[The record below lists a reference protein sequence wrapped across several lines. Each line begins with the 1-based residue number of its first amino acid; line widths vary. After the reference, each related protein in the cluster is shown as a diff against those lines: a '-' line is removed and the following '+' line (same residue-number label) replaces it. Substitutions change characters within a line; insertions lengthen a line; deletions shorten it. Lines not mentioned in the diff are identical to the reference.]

1 MEKDVDE
8 VGKIACKIKA
18 KLQEIDRDN
27 LANRNKPGCEKGTG
41 VDRSRMALT
50 AALKKKL
57 KDRMN
62 DFQNLRKN
70 IQDDY
75 REVVERAV
83 FTVTGTLPTDQMI
96 DRLIATGNN
105 EQIFQKAIQEMGR
118 GQVFMDM
125 AVLVEAQEEILD
137 NIESQVATA
146 VNHVQ
151 SGNNELLTA
160 KNLSKSSRKCMFI
173 AIVILLAIAAV
184 IVLSILKPWKLMGID
199 ASNGQTDNPT
209 KKKTP
214 NQLQSLE
221 KFYSEEKYPEQTKME
236 EYASLLNLTYNQ
248 IRSWFVERRRKERRE
263 NETMTSNVESFL
275 NGSSSQA
282 SKFADGHGRVAGITS
297 RCATERMYQ
306 LVKQKARHK
315 VLEQLMK
322 SHSVGRINHTDTDQ
336 VLLQIL
342 LSKDY
347 ILKKIFRKD
356 GPTLGIEFDAPPGN
370 ALGYHTELQEPKPCH
385 GKLQTPKRRKA
396 LVSHILATRS
406 LPESDLRTR
415 KHGMGKGLMTVWH
428 ATCPSSQKLPTGV
441 NYTDRSASWKPL
453 RSTASR
459 RAPSSHV
466 SKQLQQRESRMR
478 QSSQRKSQERRKP
491 STRIGKVSLGKDM
504 NQKEPCLKDCKL
516 FLDKFSEQSSELI
529 DLVDDEELELKE
541 LQVGSNPFQCS
552 AHLASNGRHG
562 CPLCKDLLARFPPQ
576 TVKMKQLFSARPW
589 DSSPELVKKLFK
601 VVQFILTHS
610 VTIEAGPF
618 TLDEFVQAFHDKD
631 SLLLGKVHVALL
643 KLLMLDTE
651 KEITAGFIPRASNA
665 CRFLVFFN
673 FVREQDIDV
682 DHWRRSLNPLTWVEI
697 LRHVLIAA
705 GFGSKQ
711 NTAQR
716 GNYNRER
723 NRMEKY
729 GLRPR
734 TLKGELFSLLSKQ
747 GSGGLK
753 VSELAGAP
761 QIVELGLPNTT
772 EELEKLIYSTLSS
785 DITLFEKIGPSAYR
799 LRVDPQIKG
808 KGDSHSDTE
817 DSGSVDDD
825 SEDDN
830 ASGSSDD
837 CEEMESTIHDRRI
850 IKYNSLH
857 KKISK
862 RITEYTE
869 IDESYSGEAWMQ
881 GLMEGEYS
889 TLSIEEKMDAIVA
902 LVDLVGGC
910 SSLRM
915 EEPVRA
921 ILVNPNERHRGS
933 AHDPGH
939 RRVYFESSED
949 GHWEVIETAQ
959 ALHSLLSVLD
969 SRGTREAC
977 LLASLEKRKLYLCEA
992 MNEHM
997 TAVIGSRQTKSS
1009 RPSDLDSNSG
1019 DGSSPISDVDNY
1031 LISVELDS
1039 LSGGSCAIDIETG
1052 RSSEE
1057 KKQKWDRLQAYD
1069 KWVWNMFY
1077 YSLNAVKYT
1086 KRSYMESLARCESCH
1101 DLFWRDEKH
1110 CKTCHTTFEID
1121 FDLEERYAIHVA
1133 TCREPEDVGDFP
1145 KHRILSSQLQ
1155 ALKAAI
1161 HAIEASMPEAA
1172 LAGTWT
1178 TSAHRLWVKR
1188 LRRTSSLPELL
1199 QVLTDLVG
1207 ALNEEWLY
1215 DCATLGSDIVADD
1228 VILQFQTMPQTTSAV
1243 ALWMV
1248 KLDSLIAPHL
1258 ERVQS
1263 ERIPICM
1270 PQSKRMR
1277 GL

>member
-1 MEKDVDE
+1 MWTNRIASTSLGDFSPLVSFNPSPYQFRSNPIGPFLVLWNPVSLE
-8 VGKIACKIKA
+8 VKVR
-18 KLQEIDRDN
+18 DRDSW
-27 LANRNKPGCEKGTG
+27 A
-41 VDRSRMALT
+41 VD
-50 AALKKKL
+50 
-57 KDRMN
+57 
-62 DFQNLRKN
+62 
-70 IQDDY
+70 
-75 REVVERAV
+75 
-83 FTVTGTLPTDQMI
+83 
-96 DRLIATGNN
+96 
-105 EQIFQKAIQEMGR
+105 
-118 GQVFMDM
+118 
-125 AVLVEAQEEILD
+125 
-137 NIESQVATA
+137 SQVIMRYY
-146 VNHVQ
+146 H
-151 SGNNELLTA
+151 
-160 KNLSKSSRKCMFI
+160 FI
-173 AIVILLAIAAV
+173 TR
-184 IVLSILKPWKLMGID
+184 LMGID
-199 ASNGQTDNPT
+199 ASNGQADNQT
-209 KKKTP
+209 KKKTT

-248 IRSWFVERRRKERRE
+248 IRIWFVERRRKERRD

-282 SKFADGHGRVAGITS
+282 SKFTDGHGRVAGITS
-297 RCATERMYQ
+297 RCAIERMYQ

-315 VLEQLMK
+315 VLERLMK
-322 SHSVGRINHTDTDQ
+322 SHSVGRINHTDKDQ

-370 ALGYHTELQEPKPCH
+370 AICYHTELQEPEPCH

-406 LPESDLRTR
+406 LPESDLCTR
-415 KHGMGKGLMTVWH
+415 KHGMGKGLMTVWR
-428 ATCPSSQKLPTGV
+428 ATCPSSQELPTGV

-459 RAPSSHV
+459 RAPSSHAA
-466 SKQLQQRESRMR
+466 KQLQQRESRMR

-491 STRIGKVSLGKDM
+491 STRIGKVSSGKDM

-541 LQVGSNPFQCS
+541 LQVGSNPLRCS

-576 TVKMKQLFSARPW
+576 TIKMKQLFSTRPW

-665 CRFLVFFN
+665 CRFLVFLN

-729 GLRPR
+729 GLRPH

-761 QIVELGLPNTT
+761 QIVELGFPNTT

-857 KKISK
+857 KKTSK

-902 LVDLVGGC
+902 LVDLVGGG

-933 AHDPGH
+933 GAKIKKSLANNQVLPVPLLEGNGCGGTYSLLNVSRSDPSELYMGFKNAKASSNISGCQSSASGISNSKVRESCQDMHPPQCILLGSDRRYNNYWLFLGPCTAHDPGH

-949 GHWEVIETAQ
+949 GHWEVIDTAQ

-992 MNEHM
+992 MNEYM

-1009 RPSDLDSNSG
+1009 RPSDLDSSSG

-1057 KKQKWDRLQAYD
+1057 KKQKWDRLQAFD

-1077 YSLNAVKYT
+1077 SSLNAVKYS

-1178 TSAHRLWVKR
+1178 TSAHWLWVKR

-1215 DCATLGSDIVADD
+1215 DCTTLGSDIVADD

-1258 ERVQS
+1258 ARVQS

-1270 PQSKRMR
+1270 PQSKRTP